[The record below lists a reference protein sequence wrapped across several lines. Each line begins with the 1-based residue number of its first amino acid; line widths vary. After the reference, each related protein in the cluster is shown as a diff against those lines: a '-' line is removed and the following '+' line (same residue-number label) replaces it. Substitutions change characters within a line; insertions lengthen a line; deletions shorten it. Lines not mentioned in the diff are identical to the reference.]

1 MPSSCNAEGPNLP
14 GVRRIFEQI
23 PLSMS
28 PDLAQAEALLKAQ
41 SWQAAHAAF
50 QALVEGGPESQ
61 NPDAVHD
68 FAICCFYLDDLPRAL
83 ELLDRAVELQ
93 PDYGYRYASRAWMRA
108 AAKRTHD
115 AIADY
120 KRAIELDPED
130 AVAHNNLG
138 LLEEQLG
145 YQQQAQER
153 YRVADTLQGIFR
165 DNGLESE
172 RPTPAAPPPPAA
184 PATPST
190 TGGWMWWAIG
200 TRAGRQA
207 FFDFLKKGMKSNK

>member
-1 MPSSCNAEGPNLP
+1 MPWALHLP
-14 GVRRIFEQI
+14 RVRRIFEQI

-41 SWQAAHAAF
+41 SWQAAHDAF
-50 QALVEGGPESQ
+50 QALVEGGSESQ

-68 FAICCFYLDDLPRAL
+68 FAICCFYLNDLDRAL
-83 ELLDRAVELQ
+83 TLLDRAVELQ
-93 PDYGYRYASRAWMRA
+93 PDYSYRYASRAWMRA
-108 AAKRTHD
+108 AAKRIHD

-153 YRVADTLQGIFR
+153 YQVADTLQGIFR
-165 DNGLESE
+165 ENGLESE
-172 RPTPAAPPPPAA
+172 RPQPAVPAEQPVTA
-184 PATPST
+184 KPT
-190 TGGWMWWAIG
+190 TTAGMMWWALS
-200 TRAGRQA
+200 TAAGRTA
-207 FFDFLKKGMKSNK
+207 FFNFLKNGLKSNK

>member
-1 MPSSCNAEGPNLP
+1 MP

-23 PLSMS
+23 LLSMS

-41 SWQAAHAAF
+41 SWQAAHDAF

-68 FAICCFYLDDLPRAL
+68 FAICCYYLDDLPRAL
-83 ELLDRAVELQ
+83 HLLDRAVELQ
-93 PDYGYRYASRAWMRA
+93 PDYGYRYASRAWMLA

-138 LLEEQLG
+138 LLEEQ
-145 YQQQAQER
+145 AHER

-165 DNGLESE
+165 ENGLESE
-172 RPTPAAPPPPAA
+172 RPAPATPPAPAA

-200 TRAGRQA
+200 TRAGRKA
-207 FFDFLKKGMKSNK
+207 FFDFLKKGLKSNK